1 MDTLLINDVKV
12 AELVAQRVVEAR
24 SALALAKEVADDAE
38 RHFKALEVESVTLDD
53 GTKVAVVSQNRRTID
68 NKALE
73 SVLPKGQ
80 HQRVTKRVGDLK
92 MIDGGIEAGW
102 LDADLVG
109 QAISTKSVNAVKVTQ
124 PKR

>member
-24 SALALAKEVADDAE
+24 SALAEAKEVADEAE
-38 RHFKALEVESVTLDD
+38 RHFKALEVDSVTLED

-102 LDADLVG
+102 LDSDIVG
-109 QAISTKSVNAVKVTQ
+109 QAINTKSVLAVKVTQ

>member
-24 SALALAKEVADDAE
+24 SALAEAKEVADEAE
-38 RHFKALEVESVTLDD
+38 RHFKALEVESVTLED

-102 LDADLVG
+102 LDSDIVG
-109 QAISTKSVNAVKVTQ
+109 QAISTKSVLAVKVTQ